1 MANYRI
7 KRSKSK
13 FLTAQ
18 IREAERQVLIR
29 HDRIAVCTTALAD
42 HLHQQMTAPTT
53 LWLAGGFGFILG
65 ELTRRQTKK
74 IAGTASKPPR
84 APTSPV
90 ITALKLLTSIQT
102 LYTALPIAW
111 ILRGFHKSRTV
122 PPISNRQSAPLV
134 RDMSVLGGA
143 RK

>member
-1 MANYRI
+1 MMAHYRV

-13 FLTAQ
+13 FLAAQ
-18 IREAERQVLIR
+18 IRDAERQILMR
-29 HDRIAVCTTALAD
+29 HDKIDAYTTVLVD

-111 ILRGFHKSRTV
+111 VLRIFHKSRTV
-122 PPISNRQSAPLV
+122 PPSDRQSAPLV
-134 RDMSVLGGA
+134 RDMSVLGRA